1 MRIQFNS
8 GIGYGVPVSA
18 KWLKPCKVMNEH
30 KNLSIL
36 SRQFWFQQ
44 GQVLGAAIAFYTC
57 LPVPLSWTLEFRG
70 IARMA
75 PLVGLLVGSLLGLL
89 DRGLQL
95 LGMPALTGSAAIVAA
110 GIAVTGGLHLDGV
123 MDTADGLA
131 VSDPQRRLQAMSD
144 SVTGAFG
151 VMAAISVILLKT
163 AALSDLENYRWL
175 ALMAA
180 AGWGRWGQLVAIIR
194 YPYLKSTGKGAIH
207 RGSIRSP
214 LELLPGLLLL
224 LAISA
229 WQVLLDPDRWLVA
242 AGMVLGGM
250 AISIL
255 TGAWLN
261 HKLGGHT
268 GDTYGAVVEWT
279 EALLLC
285 LLTALEPVVSV

>member
-1 MRIQFNS
+1 
-8 GIGYGVPVSA
+8 
-18 KWLKPCKVMNEH
+18 MNER
-30 KNLSIL
+30 KSISIL
-36 SRQFWFQQ
+36 TRQFWFQQ
-44 GQVLGAAIAFYTC
+44 FQVLGAAIAFYTC

-75 PLVGLLVGSLLGLL
+75 PLVGLLVGGLLGLL
-89 DRGLQL
+89 DTGLQL
-95 LGMPALTGSAAIVAA
+95 LGMPALTGSAAIVTA
-110 GIAVTGGLHLDGV
+110 GIAITGGLHLDGV

-163 AALSDLENYRWL
+163 AALSELESYRWL
-175 ALMAA
+175 ALMAV
-180 AGWGRWGQLVAIIR
+180 AGWGRWGQLIAIVR

-214 LELLPGLLLL
+214 WELLPGLLLL
-224 LAISA
+224 FALSVGQA
-229 WQVLLDPDRWLVA
+229 LLDGDRWLVA
-242 AGMVLGGM
+242 AGMGLGGM

-285 LLTALEPVVSV
+285 LLTALEPK